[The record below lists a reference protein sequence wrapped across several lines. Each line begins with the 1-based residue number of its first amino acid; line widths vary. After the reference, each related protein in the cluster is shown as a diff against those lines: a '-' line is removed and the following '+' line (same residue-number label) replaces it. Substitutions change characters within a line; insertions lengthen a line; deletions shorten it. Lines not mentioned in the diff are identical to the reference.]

1 MGNCITVDIKKDEN
15 NIETNIKKEEL
26 TNISIKKNTVLLD
39 SSSPPMNVPNIKL
52 DLNNLSKVNCDI
64 KKFTLDGTQM
74 WGKVVHIYDGDTVH
88 IVFIINN
95 CYSKFVCRMAHIDT
109 PEMASKNI
117 KEKEAAIKSRNY
129 LFEQVT
135 DMKIT
140 TSVTKKDLDVLC
152 EKSQKLIWVKCF
164 EFDKYGRLLV
174 NAWNMVNEKSIN
186 EMMVDEKHGKPY
198 FGGKKKEWD

>member
-1 MGNCITVDIKKDEN
+1 MGNCITIDTNNDI
-15 NIETNIKKEEL
+15 NIKKEEL
-26 TNISIKKNTVLLD
+26 
-39 SSSPPMNVPNIKL
+39 KL
-52 DLNNLSKVNCDI
+52 ELCDLSKVNCSV
-64 KKFTLDGTQM
+64 KKFTLEGMNM

-95 CYSKFVCRMAHIDT
+95 CYSKFACRMAHIDT
-109 PEMASKNI
+109 PEMAPKNI
-117 KEKEAAIKSRNY
+117 ADMNERNKEKEAAVKARNY

-140 TSVTKKDLDVLC
+140 SEVTKKDLDILC

-174 NAWNMVNEKSIN
+174 ELYHNDKSNMSIN
-186 EMMVDEKHGKPY
+186 TDMINNNLALPYEGKT
-198 FGGKKKEWD
+198 KEDFDSNNFS

>member
-1 MGNCITVDIKKDEN
+1 MGNCITNV
-15 NIETNIKKEEL
+15 NIKKEEL
-26 TNISIKKNTVLLD
+26 
-39 SSSPPMNVPNIKL
+39 
-52 DLNNLSKVNCDI
+52 DLNDLSKVNCDI

-95 CYSKFVCRMAHIDT
+95 NYSKFACRMAHIDT

-117 KEKEAAIKSRNY
+117 KEKESAIKARNY

-135 DMKIT
+135 DIKIT
-140 TSVTKKDLDVLC
+140 SEVTKKDLDILC

-174 NAWNMVNEKSIN
+174 ELYHNDKSIRSIN
-186 EMMVDEKHGKPY
+186 TEMIDNNLALPYEGKT
-198 FGGKKKEWD
+198 KETFDSNNFS

>member
-1 MGNCITVDIKKDEN
+1 MGNCIT
-15 NIETNIKKEEL
+15 IKKEEQT
-26 TNISIKKNTVLLD
+26 TNDI
-39 SSSPPMNVPNIKL
+39 PL
-52 DLNNLSKVNCDI
+52 DLAKVNCDI
-64 KKFTLDGTQM
+64 KKFTLEGTQM

-109 PEMASKNI
+109 PEMAPKNI
-117 KEKEAAIKSRNY
+117 ADMNERNKEKESAIKARNY
-129 LFEQVT
+129 LFERVT

-140 TSVTKKDLDVLC
+140 SEVTKKNLDILC

-174 NAWNMVNEKSIN
+174 ELYHNDKSTISIN
-186 EMMVDEKHGKPY
+186 TDMIDNNFALPYEGKT
-198 FGGKKKEWD
+198 KEIFDSNNFS